1 MSSNTEQHVDPE
13 HRILVLGVG
22 NSILKDEGFGVK
34 VVEELEARRE
44 ELGIPSYVD
53 IVDGATLG
61 LDLLYYIGGRDKVIM
76 LDVVNAGEPAGTL
89 FRFTAQDIKTK
100 VLTKVSMHQVT
111 LFDVLTMAELSG
123 RMPAEAII
131 IGIQPAE
138 IEWGLELT
146 PTIAAQIPRVIELVM
161 KEIEESE

>member
-1 MSSNTEQHVDPE
+1 MFSNSESHVDPE

-22 NSILKDEGFGVK
+22 NSILKDEGFGIR
-34 VVEELEARRE
+34 VVEEMEAHRD
-44 ELGIPSYVD
+44 ELGIPPYVE
-53 IVDGATLG
+53 IMDGATLG
-61 LDLLYYIGGRDKVIM
+61 LDLLYYLEGREKVIM
-76 LDVVNAGEPAGTL
+76 LDVVNAGEKPGTL
-89 FRFTAQDIKTK
+89 FRFTTEDIKTK

-131 IGIQPAE
+131 IGIQPGE

-146 PTIAAQIPRVIELVM
+146 PDIEAQIPHVIELVM
-161 KEIEESE
+161 KEIKG